1 ASYCCYQLQ
10 RNTRYEWLVRPSSIG
25 TFTLQVDAK
34 LSWRTINNLEKGDLV
49 FFMTN
54 PVLPNQVSHVGI
66 YIGNNKFIHS
76 PNAYDVIKISELT
89 GYYKDKFVIGKR
101 LIKYT

>member
-1 ASYCCYQLQ
+1 MD
-10 RNTRYEWLVRPSSIG
+10 
-25 TFTLQVDAK
+25 QVNRGVAI
-34 LSWRTINNLEKGDLV
+34 SINNLEKGDLV

-54 PVLPNQVSHVGI
+54 SALPYEVSHVGI

-76 PNAYDVIKISELT
+76 PSSDDVIKISELT

-101 LIKYT
+101 LIK